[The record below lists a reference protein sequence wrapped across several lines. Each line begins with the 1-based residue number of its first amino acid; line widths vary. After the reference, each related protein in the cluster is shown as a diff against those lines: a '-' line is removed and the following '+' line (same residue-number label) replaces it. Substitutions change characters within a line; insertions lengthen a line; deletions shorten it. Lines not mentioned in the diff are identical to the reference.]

1 MNFTLKVWRQQNAKA
16 KGHFETYK
24 VSNISPD
31 TSFLEMLDILNDQL
45 IREGNDP
52 VAVNKGCIL
61 TDLTVRLQHA
71 SSICASSRTVT
82 LSPSSLGEVPVFLS
96 SRTSW

>member
-45 IREGNDP
+45 IREDF
-52 VAVNKGCIL
+52 
-61 TDLTVRLQHA
+61 
-71 SSICASSRTVT
+71 
-82 LSPSSLGEVPVFLS
+82 VPRDARYPQRS
-96 SRTSW
+96 ADT